1 MPFSRSYLDTNNE
14 STNRVSQQNTDH
26 NINIRPIYNKN
37 GKVIRKWRYHEGR
50 NRFFCD
56 GRIYMSKEV
65 SLLFLTLFLIITV
78 TGLFLSFDG
87 PYLFK
92 NVSPAIPIIV
102 SILFIFVITCLL
114 KTSLTEPGI
123 IPRATSREVIEI
135 DHQNEEGGGGGGGR
149 NVRQPKT
156 ITINGIHFK
165 LKYCNTCRI
174 YRPPRSSHCSICDN
188 CILNFDHHCPW
199 VGNCV
204 GLRNYRYFY
213 FFIVSLAIL
222 DLLILG
228 SSIAHIALVS
238 TAKKAFIENVK
249 ETPVSIFISG
259 TCFLSIWSILGLS
272 GFHTYLL
279 ATAQTTNEDIK
290 GTFDKKLRPG
300 TKNPFSQGNIFINY
314 FTALC
319 SPKPVS
325 MLDARGIYDP
335 YSTITSISNL
345 PVFMP
350 SLTANG
356 DSNETSIVQ
365 SISANQMTSLNTIY
379 QTPESSIN
387 NIEVIKNNNTSQKH
401 YSNGTKKS
409 GVKKNS
415 FNHKISEVNYNEE
428 YSSPPIEI
436 RV

>member
-1 MPFSRSYLDTNNE
+1 MPFSRSYLDTRNDA
-14 STNRVSQQNTDH
+14 TDRVSQQN
-26 NINIRPIYNKN
+26 NYNSTIKPTSTKN
-37 GKVIRKWRYHEGR
+37 GKIIRKWRYHEGR

-56 GRIYMSKEV
+56 GRIFMSKEV
-65 SLLFLTLFLIITV
+65 SLLFLTLFLIITI
-78 TGLFLSFDG
+78 TGLFLGFDG

-92 NVSPAIPIIV
+92 NVSPIIPIAV
-102 SILFIFVITCLL
+102 CILFIFVITCLL

-123 IPRATSREVIEI
+123 IPRATSREVMEI
-135 DHQNEEGGGGGGGR
+135 DRQNEEEGLGR
-149 NVRQPKT
+149 SARQPKT
-156 ITINGIHFK
+156 VTINGINFK

-204 GLRNYRYFY
+204 GLRNYKYFY

-238 TAKKAFIENVK
+238 TAKKAFIESVK

-300 TKNPFSQGNIFINY
+300 TRNPFSQGNIFINY
-314 FTALC
+314 FSALC
-319 SPKPVS
+319 GPEPIS
-325 MLDARGIYDP
+325 MLDARGVYDP
-335 YSTITSISNL
+335 YSTITSVSNL

-350 SLTANG
+350 TLNIN
-356 DSNETSIVQ
+356 NENDNTSISQ
-365 SISANQMTSLNTIY
+365 SVSVNSMNQLNSIY
-379 QTPESSIN
+379 
-387 NIEVIKNNNTSQKH
+387 VIPGQLKNNSQMSRHNNESQKH
-401 YSNGTKKS
+401 FGNGLNKS
-409 GVKKNS
+409 STKKNS
-415 FNHKISEVNYNEE
+415 LKHTVKEGNYNNNDNDEF
-428 YSSPPIEI
+428 SHSIEI

>member
-1 MPFSRSYLDTNNE
+1 MPFSRSYIDTRID
-14 STNRVSQQNTDH
+14 STNRIPQQNNH
-26 NINIRPIYNKN
+26 NINVRPTYTKN
-37 GKVIRKWRYHEGR
+37 GKIIRKWRYHEGR

-56 GRIYMSKEV
+56 GRIFMSKEV

-78 TGLFLSFDG
+78 TGLFLGFDG

-102 SILFIFVITCLL
+102 CILFIFVITCLL

-123 IPRATSREVIEI
+123 IPRASSREVIEI
-135 DHQNEEGGGGGGGR
+135 DRQSEEAGLGR

-156 ITINGIHFK
+156 VVINGIHFK

-228 SSIAHIALVS
+228 SSITHIALVS
-238 TAKKAFIENVK
+238 SAKKAFIESVK

-259 TCFLSIWSILGLS
+259 TCFLSMWSILGLS

-300 TKNPFSQGNIFINY
+300 TKNPFSQGNIFVNY
-314 FTALC
+314 FSALC
-319 SPKPVS
+319 SPEPVS

-350 SLTANG
+350 TLTI
-356 DSNETSIVQ
+356 SNESEE
-365 SISANQMTSLNTIY
+365 ISGIQTISSNPLNSVY
-379 QTPESSIN
+379 LTPESSIN
-387 NIEVIKNNNTSQKH
+387 NTESSRHNNGLQKH

-409 GVKKNS
+409 GIKKNS
-415 FNHKISEVNYNEE
+415 FNQKITKVNYNCNEE
-428 YSSPPIEI
+428 YPPPIEI